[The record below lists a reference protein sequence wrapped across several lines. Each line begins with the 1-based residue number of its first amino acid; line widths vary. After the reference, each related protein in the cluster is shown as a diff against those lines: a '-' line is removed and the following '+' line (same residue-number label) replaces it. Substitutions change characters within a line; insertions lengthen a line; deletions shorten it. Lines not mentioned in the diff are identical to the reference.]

1 MNPCKN
7 CPGIKSFWC
16 DCDKLHNSWQ
26 ELKYTLAAGFR
37 IKYKPDYQCRH
48 KENDNEHNR
57 KTG

>member
-16 DCDKLHNSWQ
+16 ECDKLHNSWQ
-26 ELKYTLAAGFR
+26 ELKYTLAKSFR

-48 KENDNEHNR
+48 KEEQ
-57 KTG
+57 K